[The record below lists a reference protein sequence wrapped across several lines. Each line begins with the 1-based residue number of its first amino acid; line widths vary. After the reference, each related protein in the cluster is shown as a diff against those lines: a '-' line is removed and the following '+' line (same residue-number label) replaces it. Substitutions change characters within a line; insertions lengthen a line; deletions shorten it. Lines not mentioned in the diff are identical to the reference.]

1 MSDVKPPLA
10 AFRGWRLGWR
20 DPGNDILTWLTLT
33 LITWHYFPTIYKFRT
48 INFLVDKSQT
58 PQQPKDMRR
67 SSSEMWNAD
76 VEAESSNEVADDMV
90 VKVSDTH
97 QLYMLTAWWH
107 FKMSEI
113 SAASARFTNLDSSTQ
128 TEKPP
133 PQPRHRDKR
142 QSVGFNLS
150 TLEVTLE
157 DVTEIPEDGGHG
169 GAAPLLESG
178 SAEEG
183 GGRGRASIL
192 SVFSQVANN
201 SQRWKSHHQKTF
213 FPSEQCNFQAQY
225 FQQVEWH
232 PV

>member
-1 MSDVKPPLA
+1 
-10 AFRGWRLGWR
+10 
-20 DPGNDILTWLTLT
+20 
-33 LITWHYFPTIYKFRT
+33 
-48 INFLVDKSQT
+48 
-58 PQQPKDMRR
+58 
-67 SSSEMWNAD
+67 
-76 VEAESSNEVADDMV
+76 
-90 VKVSDTH
+90 
-97 QLYMLTAWWH
+97 
-107 FKMSEI
+107 MSEI

-157 DVTEIPEDGGHG
+157 DVTEDPEDGGHG

-201 SQRWKSHHQKTF
+201 SQR
-213 FPSEQCNFQAQY
+213 
-225 FQQVEWH
+225 
-232 PV
+232 

>member
-1 MSDVKPPLA
+1 
-10 AFRGWRLGWR
+10 
-20 DPGNDILTWLTLT
+20 
-33 LITWHYFPTIYKFRT
+33 
-48 INFLVDKSQT
+48 
-58 PQQPKDMRR
+58 
-67 SSSEMWNAD
+67 
-76 VEAESSNEVADDMV
+76 
-90 VKVSDTH
+90 
-97 QLYMLTAWWH
+97 
-107 FKMSEI
+107 MSEI

-157 DVTEIPEDGGHG
+157 DVTEDPQDG

-183 GGRGRASIL
+183 GGIRGRASIL

-201 SQRWKSHHQKTF
+201 SQR
-213 FPSEQCNFQAQY
+213 
-225 FQQVEWH
+225 
-232 PV
+232 